1 MVKILQVCIRDGLCC
16 SRLRSCCEF
25 LFAFVLNLWQLIS
38 GGQPRLLP
46 NFYHLFPM
54 TACDRWAAPTWP
66 SSTLW
71 ATLAT
76 SGQSHSHSG
85 KQFSWNKSSIPF
97 LPRFVDQI
105 TWKQCTSDFGDLG
118 NFYLFPFWQTLVKL
132 QVRSL
137 SKSLAGAN
145 IELCLYSV
153 RKNLIRHFPG
163 VSLANLNVTSL
174 EHLGSP
180 LARANLASLDNLEHL
195 ENLNVTSS
203 LSNLGH
209 LENLNATSAQ
219 QSLFNLTAIGSNFC
233 HGTEQVCLKNWRYDY
248 TRSLWR
254 LWSPTSVRTDPR
266 LWVLRACLTSPFGR
280 SGRVTHATLK

>member
-66 SSTLW
+66 SSTPW
-71 ATLAT
+71 ATSAT

-85 KQFSWNKSSIPF
+85 KQISRTKVFNPFPSQVCWPDHLEAVYIRFRRPRYLPIPLLADKSF
-97 LPRFVDQI
+97 H
-105 TWKQCTSDFGDLG
+105 C
-118 NFYLFPFWQTLVKL
+118 
-132 QVRSL
+132 
-137 SKSLAGAN
+137 

-153 RKNLIRHFPG
+153 KNLIGHFTG
-163 VSLANLNVTSL
+163 VSLANLSVTSL
-174 EHLGSP
+174 EHLDSP

-203 LSNLGH
+203 PGNLEH
-209 LENLNATSAQ
+209 LEKLNVTSAQ